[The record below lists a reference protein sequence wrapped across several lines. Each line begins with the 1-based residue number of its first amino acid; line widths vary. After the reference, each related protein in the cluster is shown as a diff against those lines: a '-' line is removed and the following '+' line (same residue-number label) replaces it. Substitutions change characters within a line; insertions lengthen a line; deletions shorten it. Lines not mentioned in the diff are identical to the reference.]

1 MDPRKIGTNCGP
13 MVLSLTL
20 FQENYVSW
28 LIVNHGECWCWTD
41 KSIKWEAFK
50 VLWDWKDFAS
60 YLEAYSEHSTT
71 PKMEFFTRI
80 VDSWKLFAIFTNC
93 FVLNVRLGYEY
104 PTVTHPPVH
113 YQTFINYFAVR
124 KAELTFYSPFC
135 IISTNVLK
143 LPMIEILAKPFAIFA
158 KVFYHR
164 VFIIVP
170 RGT

>member
-60 YLEAYSEHSTT
+60 CLEAYSEHSTT

-113 YQTFINYFAVR
+113 YQTFINYFCCKKNCV
-124 KAELTFYSPFC
+124 
-135 IISTNVLK
+135 NVFL
-143 LPMIEILAKPFAIFA
+143 AIFHYFSKCFEA
-158 KVFYHR
+158 PYDRDSCKTFCY
-164 VFIIVP
+164 FCKSFLS
-170 RGT
+170 

>member
-50 VLWDWKDFAS
+50 ILWDWKDFAS
-60 YLEAYSEHSTT
+60 YLEAHSEHSTT

-93 FVLNVRLGYEY
+93 FILNVRLGYEY

-113 YQTFINYFAVR
+113 YQTFINYFCCKKNWVNVFLVILHYFNKCFEAPYDR
-124 KAELTFYSPFC
+124 DSCKTLPFLQKFS
-135 IISTNVLK
+135 IIEFL
-143 LPMIEILAKPFAIFA
+143 L
-158 KVFYHR
+158 
-164 VFIIVP
+164 
-170 RGT
+170 